1 MIKVWHDLGLPK
13 WISHAGNVHF
23 CMSLPEVQRR
33 RKRPLGEEPTAFL
46 HEETNWVTDPCSW
59 LPTWPFSWSFFI
71 IPRFIIVAL
80 TIDVYYVDLLLTGV
94 VRPFAA
100 FIQSWLAISVR
111 MNMFSFL
118 GYICWCSIC
127 HLNDFPSSKETNCC
141 AKGNASKVKR
151 RAVVKKDH
159 VKFIFYWLYQ
169 PVGKKGVKGTSLLC
183 GIAQVFKKNTLG
195 SVIETV
201 HVHYKHA
208 GTVLLPY
215 FRWWPLD
222 SWSQNQWIWHQKSQ
236 HGTIQN
242 HLIPNSIWV
251 FPKIEEPQNGWFI
264 MENPI
269 KMDDLGVPLFS
280 ETSI

>member
-46 HEETNWVTDPCSW
+46 REETNWVADPCSW

-127 HLNDFPSSKETNCC
+127 HLNDFPPSKATNCRE
-141 AKGNASKVKR
+141 KGNASKKETDCR
-151 RAVVKKDH
+151 
-159 VKFIFYWLYQ
+159 Q
-169 PVGKKGVKGTSLLC
+169 KGTCESLHGVHFLRIVPASREKGWKRHVAPPC
-183 GIAQVFKKNTLG
+183 HCTSVQKTYPWFCHRNRACMSTISTLG
-195 SVIETV
+195 RCSFPTLNGDYWTV
-201 HVHYKHA
+201 GRKTR
-208 GTVLLPY
+208 GR
-215 FRWWPLD
+215 FD
-222 SWSQNQWIWHQKSQ
+222 IKKSQ
-236 HGTIQN
+236 HGIIQD
-242 HLIPNSIWV
+242 HLIHNSI
-251 FPKIEEPQNGWFI
+251 
-264 MENPI
+264 
-269 KMDDLGVPLFS
+269 
-280 ETSI
+280 